1 MEGKDVI
8 MVLVKMQ
15 HDFQTIVLKDAVIT
29 YKACLLCLFFL
40 VPFRAGTPPLCAG
53 PWVFVFFNTLSL
65 SLSLDKLTRE
75 KQTEAQ

>member
-1 MEGKDVI
+1 MKGKDVI

-15 HDFQTIVLKDAVIT
+15 HDFQTTVLKDAVIT

-53 PWVFVFFNTLSL
+53 P
-65 SLSLDKLTRE
+65 
-75 KQTEAQ
+75 